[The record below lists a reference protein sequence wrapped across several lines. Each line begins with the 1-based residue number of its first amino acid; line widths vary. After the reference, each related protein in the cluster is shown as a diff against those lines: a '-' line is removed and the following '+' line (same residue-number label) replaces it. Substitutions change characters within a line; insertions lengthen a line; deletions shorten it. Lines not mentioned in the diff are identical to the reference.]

1 MYRAQLP
8 IYLELQNIYD
18 RVGTGFDVG
27 IVNKIKKKQTNKHMG
42 TDRRNF
48 WKQYYLLFY

>member
-8 IYLELQNIYD
+8 IYLELQNIYN

-27 IVNKIKKKQTNKHMG
+27 IVNKIKKKKNKQTHG
-42 TDRRNF
+42 
-48 WKQYYLLFY
+48 Y